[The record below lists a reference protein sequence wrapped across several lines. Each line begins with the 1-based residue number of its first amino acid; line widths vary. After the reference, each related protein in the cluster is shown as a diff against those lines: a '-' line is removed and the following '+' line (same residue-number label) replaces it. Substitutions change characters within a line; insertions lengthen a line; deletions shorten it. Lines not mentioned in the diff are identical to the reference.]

1 MSDAT
6 LPTPSVASLEDQLDN
21 ATRALEQGDF
31 MLART
36 IVSALPVRAS
46 RDDQQKVDRFM
57 RNLRVDPVA
66 LVAALTVAIGLA
78 LVASLTVFH

>member
-1 MSDAT
+1 MSEAT
-6 LPTPSVASLEDQLDN
+6 FPTQSVASLEEQLDN

-36 IVSALPVRAS
+36 IVSALPVHAS
-46 RDDQQKVDRFM
+46 RNDQQKVDRLM

-78 LVASLTVFH
+78 LVASVTLFH

>member
-6 LPTPSVASLEDQLDN
+6 LPTPSAASIEEHLGN

-36 IVSALPVRAS
+36 IVRALPVRTS
-46 RDDQQKVDRFM
+46 RNDQQKVDRFM

-66 LVAALTVAIGLA
+66 LVTALTVAIGLA
-78 LVASLTVFH
+78 LLASVTVFH